1 MADQKYDR
9 GQNRLLAGFAPRS
22 YTDKAL
28 AHLPQAVRSGEAIE
42 MSGRLRSFFTLCAPN
57 TGRIEP
63 GTNGEMNGLFKAGA
77 AGGVRWR
84 LVLSA
89 GVGVGAGVTVLFY
102 YLPVLVINPP

>member
-1 MADQKYDR
+1 MADQKDDYGR
-9 GQNRLLAGFAPRS
+9 NRLLAGIAPRS
-22 YTDKAL
+22 STDKAL
-28 AHLPQAVRSGEAIE
+28 DHLPQGVRSGEAIE
-42 MSGRLRSFFTLCAPN
+42 MSGRLRSFVAFCAPN

-89 GVGVGAGVTVLFY
+89 GVGVGAGVTVFFY